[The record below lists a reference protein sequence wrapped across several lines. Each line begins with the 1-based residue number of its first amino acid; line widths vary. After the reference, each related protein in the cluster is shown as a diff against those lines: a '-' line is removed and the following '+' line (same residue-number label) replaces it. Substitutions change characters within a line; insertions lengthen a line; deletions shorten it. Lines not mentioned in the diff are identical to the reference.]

1 MLQGWFS
8 KMNFQAKD
16 LIELVGEK
24 KPTNPRKKFVIRLL
38 NCIRDLRS
46 NASLNRKQI
55 DYLLYQIEQRDKM
68 IDELR
73 EKNIALLS
81 QRLSEHKPFQRLNI
95 VA

>member
-1 MLQGWFS
+1 
-8 KMNFQAKD
+8 MNFQAKD
-16 LIELVGEK
+16 LMELVGNK
-24 KPTNPRKKFVIRLL
+24 KPTNVRRKFVIRLL

-46 NASLNRKQI
+46 NACIQKKQI
-55 DYLLYQIEQRDKM
+55 HYLLNQIEQRDKM

-81 QRLSEHKPFQRLNI
+81 QRLSEQRPFQRVNI